1 MTALTIEIP
10 NYKQTVQSDYNLF
23 WVPQGNVG
31 QSNNL
36 SVEGYA
42 LPSPPAAKTLQ
53 QWQSLTGLD
62 MNSVYGDVTGE
73 FISTNPGAVDLHINA
88 TILGSLASNRGT
100 LVSGMT
106 TDIDGDPRNITARTD
121 IGADEYAGRVR
132 NYDLQAVSVVA
143 PYGYRATTGQY
154 SDAEYLMV
162 PAGAVAISGEVRNVG
177 GQPLLQNQITMNVE
191 RRVGANWVPVTSA
204 QLMSSV
210 DAGSSKTLGFG
221 TFTPQSLQMYGQAD
235 AFYGSNPNVS
245 PVYRFTLT
253 TGTDENAAN
262 NSYSKEIRFYIQ
274 RSNRQ
279 TLVSVENFQTTL
291 PVTAAALSNKLNT
304 DTVLAALNQIAWDR
318 ADGVGA
324 DDYDLFERDKWP
336 STSLNFVPWRTIVWS
351 QGEETGGLLPEE
363 RVALK
368 AQLSSGD
375 LYSRKNLIMA
385 GQEVARV
392 HDVALSATNGSVA
405 DADFVR
411 NYLRAEYRGNTTPS
425 NYDGRRIQGRRI
437 TPGKYELVRATGVA
451 GDLSPTPSALRV
463 TSGAGIAAAT
473 HSYVEMT
480 VASADTVAGVAATG
494 SVYNSVY
501 YAIDWRHA
509 GRFAF
514 EPTKSGA
521 QRMLLGALDYIDQF
535 RGILPVELVS
545 MDAYQSSREAVTVE
559 WSTASEV
566 SVASME
572 VERAEVTRT
581 ETGISEGAWSVVD
594 RTSSRGSATQ
604 GSSYRVVDG
613 GVKVGHEY
621 RYRLMVVNLD
631 GTRELAGED
640 MVKVAGANAEQMELT
655 VVPNPMRTE
664 GSVEYR
670 VPSGETVRVVLYDVT
685 GREVAVLSERG
696 ASEGRVQIPVSE
708 LTTGVYTVRLESTS
722 GILLDR
728 KITVQK

>member
-1 MTALTIEIP
+1 
-10 NYKQTVQSDYNLF
+10 
-23 WVPQGNVG
+23 
-31 QSNNL
+31 
-36 SVEGYA
+36 
-42 LPSPPAAKTLQ
+42 
-53 QWQSLTGLD
+53 
-62 MNSVYGDVTGE
+62 
-73 FISTNPGAVDLHINA
+73 
-88 TILGSLASNRGT
+88 
-100 LVSGMT
+100 
-106 TDIDGDPRNITARTD
+106 
-121 IGADEYAGRVR
+121 
-132 NYDLQAVSVVA
+132 
-143 PYGYRATTGQY
+143 
-154 SDAEYLMV
+154 
-162 PAGAVAISGEVRNVG
+162 
-177 GQPLLQNQITMNVE
+177 
-191 RRVGANWVPVTSA
+191 
-204 QLMSSV
+204 
-210 DAGSSKTLGFG
+210 
-221 TFTPQSLQMYGQAD
+221 
-235 AFYGSNPNVS
+235 
-245 PVYRFTLT
+245 
-253 TGTDENAAN
+253 
-262 NSYSKEIRFYIQ
+262 
-274 RSNRQ
+274 
-279 TLVSVENFQTTL
+279 
-291 PVTAAALSNKLNT
+291 
-304 DTVLAALNQIAWDR
+304 
-318 ADGVGA
+318 
-324 DDYDLFERDKWP
+324 
-336 STSLNFVPWRTIVWS
+336 
-351 QGEETGGLLPEE
+351 
-363 RVALK
+363 VALK

-473 HSYVEMT
+473 HSYVDMT

-640 MVKVAGANAEQMELT
+640 MVKVAGAQAEQMELT